1 MVTTQTFMPSTLRD
15 KSLSPS
21 HYAYEWTNASIKTP
35 DQITKLGIQFVSA
48 SSSEKQD
55 ILLEII
61 KAFHMYTLKYT
72 RMISFGQLTVYK
84 GHANKDSTAILK
96 MFLSKGMP
104 VTNQNLLKVSRT
116 LHLAFKNQTAD
127 EIYNILSGFIIRAV
141 NKYDPSYTDKVKQT
155 VEAVNE
161 RIKKGEEFK
170 PESLGLSFDPA
181 PQLHWLVKRGHLE
194 IGSTLEPKKNPIF
207 RRPEKGTAW
216 PPGKKILKAKPIGLT
231 YHVQRL
237 FRVYLQRYIES
248 VMSEI
253 ETKEGMMQLT
263 AITNTPNSRI
273 AGNPSSYRNSTGEV
287 ISSQGNFVSTN
298 GVRFAADVGLQN
310 TEMDLGT
317 MGPEWVQETKD
328 PLFRN
333 MTKEERQ
340 LLYLVFT
347 KELTWKQIA
356 STMQQSVRQVRTEN
370 AGIMAV
376 LRSKVLG

>member
-1 MVTTQTFMPSTLRD
+1 M
-15 KSLSPS
+15 
-21 HYAYEWTNASIKTP
+21 
-35 DQITKLGIQFVSA
+35 
-48 SSSEKQD
+48 
-55 ILLEII
+55 
-61 KAFHMYTLKYT
+61 
-72 RMISFGQLTVYK
+72 
-84 GHANKDSTAILK
+84 
-96 MFLSKGMP
+96 
-104 VTNQNLLKVSRT
+104 
-116 LHLAFKNQTAD
+116 
-127 EIYNILSGFIIRAV
+127 
-141 NKYDPSYTDKVKQT
+141 
-155 VEAVNE
+155 
-161 RIKKGEEFK
+161 
-170 PESLGLSFDPA
+170 
-181 PQLHWLVKRGHLE
+181 
-194 IGSTLEPKKNPIF
+194 
-207 RRPEKGTAW
+207 
-216 PPGKKILKAKPIGLT
+216 T

-333 MTKEERQ
+333 MTTEERQ

-356 STMQQSVRQVRTEN
+356 STMQQSVRQVRTEY